1 MAMMLLKDRCT
12 IQRTEKGDK
21 SPTGATKMVRKTI
34 AEHLPCY
41 IEDDDGIVVVPQEG
55 QTAISYHTMFVELST
70 DIKAN
75 DIVIDEATGIK
86 HKVLDCNYYRILP
99 HIEVKMQSGTVI

>member
-1 MAMMLLKDRCT
+1 
-12 IQRTEKGDK
+12 
-21 SPTGATKMVRKTI
+21 
-34 AEHLPCY
+34 
-41 IEDDDGIVVVPQEG
+41 
-55 QTAISYHTMFVELST
+55 MFVELST